1 MEKWTQ
7 EDMER
12 DYPYFR
18 RFVYDKL
25 REYFEKNSPPIV
37 GDDLEAAARD
47 MNSVPFESFIHEFDV
62 DLDDA

>member
-1 MEKWTQ
+1 MEKWTR

-25 REYFEKNSPPIV
+25 REYFDKNSPPIN
-37 GDDLEAAARD
+37 GDDLQAAARA
-47 MNSVPFESFIHEFDV
+47 MNAVPFESFIHEFDV
-62 DLDDA
+62 DLDQA